1 MKKIAICL
9 CLLAVLCLTAC
20 DPPSYDFKYG
30 DYIDKVTSVE
40 LIEYDNPDVAIID
53 TVDSPEKALPF
64 DFTKMTVLETLPE
77 EKIPS
82 FVADFTNGLYMGG
95 RASDSP
101 VGTCIKV
108 NMNDGDFLILG
119 SAGEDSW
126 IDGYGHRCVCVY
138 GEDGQVKEFIGSF
151 QRGDDLLELINQY
164 FETQVNE

>member
-20 DPPSYDFKYG
+20 DPG
-30 DYIDKVTSVE
+30 DYTFDREEYIGKVISVE
-40 LIEYDNPDVAIID
+40 LIEYDNPDIGFLDKQEGAV
-53 TVDSPEKALPF
+53 PF
-64 DFTKMTVLETLPE
+64 DFAKMTVLEILPE
-77 EKIPS
+77 EKISS
-82 FVADFTNGLYMGG
+82 FVEDFLELGYM
-95 RASDSP
+95 RPWNDSDSP
-101 VGTCIKV
+101 IGICIKV
-108 NMNDGDFLILG
+108 NKDDGDFLILG